1 MSEQNCAVNE
11 VTGDDVHVGRC
22 YFHLDNNVCPR
33 HGDVKLVQDYFVVTG
48 RLTSELDLLPSAED

>member
-33 HGDVKLVQDYFVVTG
+33 HGDVTAVQDNFINTG
-48 RLTSELDLLPSAED
+48 RLTSELKFMSTKEG